1 MPGGLLNLVS
11 TGNQDVLLTGN
22 PQKTFWTSTYKKYT
36 NFGMQNFRLDFDGLR
51 QVSMTSDTTY
61 TFKVKRYAEL
71 LMDMFFVMN
80 LPDIYSPIFPV
91 KCGDTS
97 STWVPYEFK
106 WIKNLGAMMIR
117 SVRFTIGGQLIQ
129 TFTGF
134 DMLAL
139 ANRDLSPA
147 QKMKWDQMVG
157 NLPELFTPNKCF
169 GRSDAYPN
177 AVYSPSALAEP
188 SIRGRQLRVP
198 LPIFW
203 GMNSQQAFP
212 LVCLQYNELQVEI
225 VVRPMRELFQIR
237 DVLDA
242 ANNYPVVA
250 PNFNL
255 AEHQFYRFLQSPPN
269 YELTYSN
276 LGTSWNENTHLSCTY
291 CFLSDEESKTFAFSD
306 QQYLFKELHQS
317 WFYQVAVSD
326 KVWLQDST
334 GLVTSWMIMF
344 QRTDVGTR
352 NEWSNFTNWPYDF
365 LPYDVTLLPAI
376 MADSPCPQGYDF
388 GGFSIEP
395 GTLGFGLNPSGNET
409 GLYSTG
415 TARNENQ
422 KEILLRMGIMFDGI
436 VREEER
442 PAEMYLYEQ
451 QYSACPGAGSAQLPG
466 LYCYNFC
473 LNTSPYVLQPSGA
486 MNLSKYNHIELA
498 FSTII
503 PTPDPNATFT
513 VVCDPETG
521 TPIAAS
527 KSIFQLYDYMYNL
540 LVIEERYNV
549 LYFTG
554 GNAALMSAR

>member
-1 MPGGLLNLVS
+1 MVS

-91 KCGDTS
+91 KCNDTS

-106 WIKNLGAMMIR
+106 WIKNMGAMMIR

-139 ANRDLSPA
+139 ANRDMSPA

-169 GRSDAYPN
+169 GRSDAYPS
-177 AVYSPSALAEP
+177 AVYSPGALAEP

-242 ANNYPVVA
+242 GNNYPVVA

-276 LGTSWNENTHLSCTY
+276 TGTSWNENTHLSCTY

-306 QQYLFKELHQS
+306 QQYLFKELHQ
-317 WFYQVAVSD
+317 
-326 KVWLQDST
+326 
-334 GLVTSWMIMF
+334 
-344 QRTDVGTR
+344 
-352 NEWSNFTNWPYDF
+352 
-365 LPYDVTLLPAI
+365 
-376 MADSPCPQGYDF
+376 
-388 GGFSIEP
+388 
-395 GTLGFGLNPSGNET
+395 
-409 GLYSTG
+409 
-415 TARNENQ
+415 
-422 KEILLRMGIMFDGI
+422 
-436 VREEER
+436 
-442 PAEMYLYEQ
+442 
-451 QYSACPGAGSAQLPG
+451 
-466 LYCYNFC
+466 
-473 LNTSPYVLQPSGA
+473 
-486 MNLSKYNHIELA
+486 
-498 FSTII
+498 
-503 PTPDPNATFT
+503 
-513 VVCDPETG
+513 
-521 TPIAAS
+521 
-527 KSIFQLYDYMYNL
+527 
-540 LVIEERYNV
+540 
-549 LYFTG
+549 
-554 GNAALMSAR
+554 